1 MKRDNHPIEKL
12 TRRNFLKNTGLF
24 VGGAMTLSA
33 FGLLVSVAEAQRRNK
48 RPNILLVVVDDM
60 GYSDVGC
67 FGGEIRTPTIDKL
80 ARSGVRMTSFYTAPS
95 CAPSRCILM
104 SGTDNHLAGLGTQKE
119 AMAPNQVGKP
129 GYEGHLNNRVVSL
142 ATRLRD
148 AGYHTYMTG
157 KWHLGEELEHDP
169 YNRGFEKAYTL
180 LQGGA
185 SHFDDEWMM
194 CANYTPIYREDGV
207 RTHVPRGF
215 FSSEFYTDKMIEYI
229 DSARDD
235 KPFFSYLALTA
246 PHDPLHLPD
255 GWLDKYKGRYNKGWD
270 VLRAERLE
278 RMKKSGIVP
287 NDTKLSNPPPMVPTW
302 DSLNKEQK
310 RFMARR
316 MELHAGM
323 VENLDHHLGRLFNH
337 LKAKGVYD
345 NTLVIF
351 YSDNGACPTEVHNY
365 PGTTKEWVE
374 RNSDNR
380 YENMG
385 KRGSRISIGMAWSV
399 ASNTP
404 LRYFKGFHSEGGMR
418 VPCIISGPGVART
431 GQIDAAFAHVMDIAP
446 TLLEVA
452 SVSATEIYKGRKVLP
467 LLGKSMLPYLNGKT
481 KFIRD
486 DSEAV
491 GWEQFSRAIRQ
502 GRWKATWI
510 MSPFGKDDWELFD
523 LETDISERNDLA
535 KTNPKKLNELILL
548 WEKYSDDVGVV
559 LPSVSFELGEE

>member
-1 MKRDNHPIEKL
+1 
-12 TRRNFLKNTGLF
+12 
-24 VGGAMTLSA
+24 
-33 FGLLVSVAEAQRRNK
+33 
-48 RPNILLVVVDDM
+48 
-60 GYSDVGC
+60 
-67 FGGEIRTPTIDKL
+67 
-80 ARSGVRMTSFYTAPS
+80 
-95 CAPSRCILM
+95 
-104 SGTDNHLAGLGTQKE
+104 
-119 AMAPNQVGKP
+119 
-129 GYEGHLNNRVVSL
+129 
-142 ATRLRD
+142 
-148 AGYHTYMTG
+148 
-157 KWHLGEELEHDP
+157 
-169 YNRGFEKAYTL
+169 
-180 LQGGA
+180 
-185 SHFDDEWMM
+185 
-194 CANYTPIYREDGV
+194 
-207 RTHVPRGF
+207 
-215 FSSEFYTDKMIEYI
+215 MIEYI

-548 WEKYSDDVGVV
+548 WEQYSDDVGVV
-559 LPSVSFELGEE
+559 LPSVSFELGVE

>member
-1 MKRDNHPIEKL
+1 MKSNPIKTL
-12 TRRNFLKNTGLF
+12 TRRNFLKNTGRF
-24 VGGAMTLSA
+24 AGGAITLSA
-33 FGLLVSVAEAQRRNK
+33 LGPLACVAEAQRRQK
-48 RPNILLVVVDDM
+48 RHNILLVVVDDM

-80 ARSGVRMTSFYTAPS
+80 ASSGVRMSSFYAAPS
-95 CAPSRCILM
+95 CAPSRCMLM

-129 GYEGHLNNRVVSL
+129 GYEGYLNNRVVSL

-157 KWHLGEELEHDP
+157 KWHLGEEVEHDP
-169 YNRGFEKAYTL
+169 YNRGFEKAFTL

-194 CANYTPIYREDGV
+194 YANYTPIYREDGV

-229 DSARDD
+229 GSAKDD

-255 GWLDKYKGRYNKGWD
+255 KWLDKYKGRYDAGYEA
-270 VLRAERLE
+270 LRIERLA
-278 RMKKSGIVP
+278 RMKKLGIVP
-287 NDTKLSNPPPMVPTW
+287 KDTELSHSPPMVPKW

-323 VENLDHHLGRLFNH
+323 VENLDHHLGRLVNH
-337 LKAKGVYD
+337 LKDKGVYD
-345 NTLVIF
+345 NTLIIF

-418 VPCIISGPGVART
+418 VPCIITGPGVART
-431 GQIDAAFAHVMDIAP
+431 GQIDSAFAHVMDIAP

-452 SVSATEIYKGRKVLP
+452 GASPTEIYKGRKVLP
-467 LLGKSMLPYLNGKT
+467 LLGKSILPYLKGKT

-535 KTNPKKLNELILL
+535 ETNTEKLNELILL

-559 LPSVSFELGEE
+559 LPSVSFELGD